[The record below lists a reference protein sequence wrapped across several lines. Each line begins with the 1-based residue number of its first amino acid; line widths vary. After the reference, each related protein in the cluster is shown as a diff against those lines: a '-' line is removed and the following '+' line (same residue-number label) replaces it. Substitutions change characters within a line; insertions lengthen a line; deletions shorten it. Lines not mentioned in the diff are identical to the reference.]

1 MLRRGRGFVGEAG
14 RRRTP
19 LLRMNRSDSRHADRG
34 RGAPPG
40 PSGAAPGTRR
50 MSDAA
55 TPSPFA
61 RPLRERALRFV
72 AAAAVPLVAGCAGA
86 QSQAP
91 AFPVGVTF
99 AWVGTDAGSAP
110 RIDVADPSRYT
121 VRFDASGR
129 AELRLDCNRGSSQWS
144 RDGDRLALTPPAS
157 TKMKC
162 PDGSLDA
169 AFAAGLART
178 ARWSYRDGVLVLE
191 GGDAT
196 ALRLK
201 RLPP

>member
-1 MLRRGRGFVGEAG
+1 
-14 RRRTP
+14 
-19 LLRMNRSDSRHADRG
+19 MNGADSRTADRG
-34 RGAPPG
+34 RRAP
-40 PSGAAPGTRR
+40 SDACDAAPGTRG

-55 TPSPFA
+55 TPSPFE

-86 QSQAP
+86 QAP

-99 AWVGTDAGSAP
+99 GWIGSDAGSAP

-121 VRFDASGR
+121 LRFDASGR

-178 ARWSYRDGVLVLE
+178 ARWSYGDGVLVLE